1 MLRPLVPPA
10 APTVRPLR
18 SLRVRRAWLRS
29 ERVGA
34 LMLLSG
40 LGLASG
46 GCTLLLGEI
55 PADDWQPPD
64 AQAGRDGGD
73 DLDGSPFDAGDP
85 SEWEGDANSGD
96 GDQPPLDAGLVDD
109 ELDASLGDGDADG
122 GDSSVA
128 PLEDG
133 GEPEGPD
140 ASDVRDAGQDAAI
153 PCTKYTWYADDDGD
167 GEGNSAKT
175 TSACE
180 KPAGKWVNRGGDC
193 SDKDARAHHGQTTY
207 YGTPYTN
214 AAGKDSFDFDCSGQ
228 EEPWAGQPHAAATC
242 DPFNCTAS
250 GYAKTARTGTGV
262 YAHCG
267 SLTVTTCKFTLLIC
281 GPSNAA
287 TTSPFLCR

>member
-1 MLRPLVPPA
+1 LV
-10 APTVRPLR
+10 
-18 SLRVRRAWLRS
+18 
-29 ERVGA
+29 
-34 LMLLSG
+34 LLSG
-40 LGLASG
+40 LALSG
-46 GCTLLLGEI
+46 SGCTLLLGEI

-64 AQAGRDGGD
+64 AQAGTDAGDD
-73 DLDGSPFDAGDP
+73 DLDAGPFDASDP
-85 SEWEGDANSGD
+85 GEWEDDAGAGD
-96 GDQPPLDAGLVDD
+96 GDQAPLDAGHVDD
-109 ELDASLGDGDADG
+109 MLDASPGDGGADS
-122 GDSSVA
+122 GDSSVT

-133 GEPEGPD
+133 GEPD

-153 PCTKYTWYADDDGD
+153 PCTKVTWYADDDGD

-214 AAGKDSFDFDCSGQ
+214 AAGVASFDFDCSGQ
-228 EEPWAGQPHAAATC
+228 EEPWAGQSLAPATC

-262 YAHCG
+262 YAYCG
-267 SLTVTTCKFTLLIC
+267 SLTVTTCKFTLVIC
-281 GPSNAA
+281 GPSNGA